1 MMKLYRHYKNNKPYE
16 IVDRCL
22 IQENNEWIE
31 AVIYKSYNGHGLF
44 VRPVTEFFKKFK
56 LEE

>member
-1 MMKLYRHYKNNKPYE
+1 MKLYKHYKKGKLYE
-16 IVDRCL
+16 IIDRCM

-31 AVIYKSYNGHGLF
+31 GIIYKSYNGYGLF
-44 VRPVTEFFKKFK
+44 VRSGTEFFKKFK